1 MTELFGHQARFGHAR
16 AEAASIASGFVAGGG
31 AVEAAAVDACS
42 GGAYSGVAWSLA
54 TAVARRHGVSRTAGV
69 PKLEYYALKERL
81 TELSPGGGVAGRPI
95 LPRSFVELTPGP
107 LPTPSPCEI
116 EFSDAL
122 GSTLRIRL
130 PAGQVPDLVA
140 LVRSCRQSL

>member
-1 MTELFGHQARFGHAR
+1 MPGRKRRVLPADLSRAAERFKQWRRTRGRGERIPARL
-16 AEAASIASGFVAGGG
+16 
-31 AVEAAAVDACS
+31 
-42 GGAYSGVAWSLA
+42 WSLA
-54 TAVARRHGVSRTAGV
+54 AAVARRHGVSRTAGV
-69 PKLEYYALKERL
+69 LKLEYYALKERL
-81 TELSPGGGVAGRPI
+81 TEPLPRGGAAGRPI
-95 LPRSFVELTPGP
+95 LPPSFVELTPGP

-140 LVRSCRQSL
+140 LVRSCRESR

>member
-1 MTELFGHQARFGHAR
+1 MPGRKRRALPADLSRAAERFKKWRRTRGRGERIPARLWR
-16 AEAASIASGFVAGGG
+16 LAA
-31 AVEAAAVDACS
+31 
-42 GGAYSGVAWSLA
+42 
-54 TAVARRHGVSRTAGV
+54 AVARRHGVSRTAGV
-69 PKLEYYALKERL
+69 LRLEYYALKERL
-81 TELSPGGGVAGRPI
+81 TEPSPRGGAAGRPI
-95 LPRSFVELTPGP
+95 LPPSFVELTPGP

-140 LVRSCRQSL
+140 LVRSCRESR